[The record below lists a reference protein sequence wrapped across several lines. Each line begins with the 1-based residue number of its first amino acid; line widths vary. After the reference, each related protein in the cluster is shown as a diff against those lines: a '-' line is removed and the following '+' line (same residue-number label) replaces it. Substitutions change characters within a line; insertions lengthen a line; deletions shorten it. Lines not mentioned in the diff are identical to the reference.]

1 MVNKLQGNYA
11 NLNALLAQSVNNSN
25 QTSMPTGLQSRAHL
39 APSSA
44 TITDEML
51 SQFSDQQVDEILNQQ
66 LSSLLTIS
74 SAPSGSNYKLSS
86 EEVALRTVISS
97 QQEGL
102 LKNERSDQLIERL
115 NSSVKNIQGAYA
127 NTSDILSNLGQLGF
141 NQKTFLASS
150 QQRVE
155 RSLNPFMESFNRE
168 RFEDDDNYG
177 FELSVKTK
185 EGDVIKITF
194 HSAQGYD
201 EETGET
207 TDEFSI
213 SYEVDGD
220 LSETE
225 HQALTQVLSGVGEM
239 ADEFFKAKQSA
250 YSRYVPANQAD
261 LDLSFL
267 SNFDNKELSGFDLY
281 FSTSEG
287 NTGDADGALLG
298 IDNELNLS
306 YTLDEDSEQQIL
318 EFESVNGQNNIDFS
332 LDMSTIGAQDKS
344 QMQQYIKALDK
355 SLEDSQLNSSEK
367 STRSAFG
374 HKSDEV
380 MKQGLAVFKSAFS
393 SMSSAAERYSE
404 IESVATKQ
412 FTNGRELV
420 ANLVDNM
427 ITKDPRYQGLGSS
440 NKNSLGDGI
449 SKLADFDAK
458 FSFAMDQ
465 GDYIATSTTKLSQN
479 TEHQKS
485 AGLTGVTQ
493 DKTASTR
500 FNYEE
505 GNRSDIPPDYYD
517 KQENY
522 TIGTAVKN
530 NELVALDQAHEV
542 DVDKK
547 VYQFNPEISQYELK
561 KELKETTTSESNI
574 RLINDIW
581 LEKNEDS
588 HRMDERKR
596 LSGVGASNEF
606 RTTSSYSHTQLV
618 TLIGD
623 LDKLEQNKEV
633 KREYLAFLSQVDDFM
648 DKSK

>member
-1 MVNKLQGNYA
+1 MVNKAFGNYT
-11 NLNALLAQSVNNSN
+11 NLSGLLAQSASNSY
-25 QTSMPTGLQSRAHL
+25 QTRIPTGLKTSADL
-39 APSSA
+39 VPNTA

-97 QQEGL
+97 AQEGL

-127 NTSDILSNLGQLGF
+127 NTSDILSSLGQLGF

-155 RSLNPFMESFNRE
+155 RSLDPLMESFNRE
-168 RFEDDDNYG
+168 RYEDGDNYG

-201 EETGET
+201 ENTGET
-207 TDEFSI
+207 TDEFSV
-213 SYEVDGD
+213 SYKVDGD
-220 LSETE
+220 LSEAE

-267 SNFDNKELSGFDLY
+267 SNFDNKALSGFDLY

-287 NTGDADGALLG
+287 NTADADGALLG
-298 IDNELNLS
+298 TDNELNLS
-306 YTLDEDSEQQIL
+306 YTLDEDSQQQLL

-355 SLEDSQLNSSEK
+355 SLEDNQLNSSEK

-393 SMSSAAERYSE
+393 SMSSAAERYSQ
-404 IESVATKQ
+404 IESVATQQ

-420 ANLVDNM
+420 ADLVDNM
-427 ITKDPRYQGLGSS
+427 ITRDPRYQGLGSS
-440 NKNSLGDGI
+440 DKNSLGDGI

-479 TEHQKS
+479 TEYQKS

-517 KQENY
+517 KQESY

-530 NELVALDQAHEV
+530 NELVALDQVHEV

-588 HRMDERKR
+588 HRMEEKKR
-596 LSGVGASNEF
+596 LSGVGAQNAF

-623 LDKLEQNKEV
+623 LDKLAQNKEA
-633 KREYLAFLSQVDDFM
+633 KREYLAVLSQVNNFM
-648 DKSK
+648 DKNK

>member
-1 MVNKLQGNYA
+1 
-11 NLNALLAQSVNNSN
+11 
-25 QTSMPTGLQSRAHL
+25 
-39 APSSA
+39 
-44 TITDEML
+44 
-51 SQFSDQQVDEILNQQ
+51 
-66 LSSLLTIS
+66 
-74 SAPSGSNYKLSS
+74 
-86 EEVALRTVISS
+86 
-97 QQEGL
+97 
-102 LKNERSDQLIERL
+102 
-115 NSSVKNIQGAYA
+115 
-127 NTSDILSNLGQLGF
+127 
-141 NQKTFLASS
+141 
-150 QQRVE
+150 
-155 RSLNPFMESFNRE
+155 
-168 RFEDDDNYG
+168 
-177 FELSVKTK
+177 
-185 EGDVIKITF
+185 
-194 HSAQGYD
+194 
-201 EETGET
+201 
-207 TDEFSI
+207 
-213 SYEVDGD
+213 
-220 LSETE
+220 
-225 HQALTQVLSGVGEM
+225 M

-287 NTGDADGALLG
+287 NTADADGALLG
-298 IDNELNLS
+298 TDNELNLS

-440 NKNSLGDGI
+440 DKNSLGDGI

-588 HRMDERKR
+588 HSMDERKR
-596 LSGVGASNEF
+596 LSGVGATNEF

-623 LDKLEQNKEV
+623 LDKLEQNKEA
-633 KREYLAFLSQVDDFM
+633 KREYLAVLSQVNNFM

>member
-1 MVNKLQGNYA
+1 MVTKLQSNYA

-25 QTSMPTGLQSRAHL
+25 QTSVPTGFQSRAHL

-168 RFEDDDNYG
+168 RYEDDDNYG

-207 TDEFSI
+207 TDEFSV
-213 SYEVDGD
+213 SYKVDGD
-220 LSETE
+220 LSESE

-250 YSRYVPANQAD
+250 YSRYIPANQTD
-261 LDLSFL
+261 FDLSFL

-287 NTGDADGALLG
+287 NTADADGALLG
-298 IDNELNLS
+298 TDNELNLS

-318 EFESVNGQNNIDFS
+318 EFESLNGQNNIDFS

-374 HKSDEV
+374 QKSDEV
-380 MKQGLAVFKSAFS
+380 MRQGLAVFKSAFS

-412 FTNGRELV
+412 FTNGRKLV
-420 ANLVDNM
+420 ADLVDNM
-427 ITKDPRYQGLGSS
+427 ITRDPRYQGLGSS
-440 NKNSLGDGI
+440 DKNSLADGI

-493 DKTASTR
+493 DKAASTR

-505 GNRSDIPPDYYD
+505 GKRSDIPPDYYD

-561 KELKETTTSESNI
+561 KELKETTTTESNI

-588 HRMDERKR
+588 YRMDERKR
-596 LSGVGASNEF
+596 LSAAGATNEF

-623 LDKLEQNKEV
+623 LDKLEQNKEA
-633 KREYLAFLSQVDDFM
+633 KREYLAVLSQVDDFM
-648 DKSK
+648 DKRK

>member
-25 QTSMPTGLQSRAHL
+25 QTSVPTGLQSRAHL

-74 SAPSGSNYKLSS
+74 STPSGSNYKLSS

-150 QQRVE
+150 QLRVE
-155 RSLNPFMESFNRE
+155 RSLDPFMENFNRE
-168 RFEDDDNYG
+168 RYEDDDNYG

-207 TDEFSI
+207 TDEFSV

-220 LSETE
+220 LSEAE

-298 IDNELNLS
+298 TDNELNLS

-374 HKSDEV
+374 HKSDKV

-493 DKTASTR
+493 DKASSTR
-500 FNYEE
+500 FNYEK

-574 RLINDIW
+574 RVINDIW

-588 HRMDERKR
+588 YRKNERKR
-596 LSGVGASNEF
+596 LSGVGATNEF

-623 LDKLEQNKEV
+623 LDKLEQNKEA
-633 KREYLAFLSQVDDFM
+633 KREYLAVLSQVSDFM